1 MSRRV
6 SETGLALIKQ
16 WEVLRLRAYL
26 CPAGVWTIGYGH
38 TGNVRAGMEIT
49 EEDADA
55 LLMSDLATFERA
67 VAQAVK
73 VPLTQHQFDALVSFA
88 FNVGAD
94 AFRRSTLRRKLNQGD
109 YTAVPGEL
117 AKWVH
122 AGGRKLD
129 GLVNRRAAEA
139 GLWVRGSHVA
149 GRDVPAAAAPARAR
163 DVLATDT
170 AKGTL
175 AATIAGIA
183 AVMAQAE
190 PVVRLL
196 GDLPWQVSLTAVVA
210 TSFGVLVWRWRRDA

>member
-1 MSRRV
+1 MSRRI

-16 WEVLRLRAYL
+16 WEGLRLRAYR

-55 LLMSDLATFERA
+55 LLVSDLATFERA

-88 FNVGAD
+88 FNVGVE
-94 AFRRSTLRRKLNQGD
+94 AFRKSTLLRKLNALD
-109 YTAVPGEL
+109 YAAVPGEL
-117 AKWVH
+117 AKWVY

-129 GLVNRRAAEA
+129 GLVSRRAAEA

-149 GRDVPAAAAPARAR
+149 GRDVPAAAEPARAR

-170 AKGTL
+170 GK
-175 AATIAGIA
+175 ATA
-183 AVMAQAE
+183 AVGLVGMVAAAK
-190 PVVRLL
+190 PALDVLA
-196 GDLPWQVSLTAVVA
+196 DLPPWLGVAVVA
-210 TSFGVLVWRWRRDA
+210 AAVVCALVWRLRRDA

>member
-1 MSRRV
+1 MSRRI

-16 WEVLRLRAYL
+16 WEGLRLRAYR

-49 EEDADA
+49 EEGADA
-55 LLMSDLATFERA
+55 LLVSDLATFERA
-67 VAQAVK
+67 VARAVK

-88 FNVGAD
+88 FNVGVE
-94 AFRRSTLRRKLNQGD
+94 AFRKSTLLRKLNALD
-109 YTAVPGEL
+109 YAAVPGEL

-149 GRDVPAAAAPARAR
+149 GRDVPAAAEPARAR

-170 AKGTL
+170 GK
-175 AATIAGIA
+175 ATA
-183 AVMAQAE
+183 AVGLVGMVAAAK
-190 PVVRLL
+190 PALDVLAGLPPWL
-196 GDLPWQVSLTAVVA
+196 GVAVVA
-210 TSFGVLVWRWRRDA
+210 AAVVCALVWRLRRDA